1 MVQHLH
7 SSMAEDFQDPLLEL
21 VIASENTDNPET
33 LLEIAKRAAASSDAG
48 TSSKINL
55 QILEQFTMTKIP
67 MEEKVTDTKKHY
79 FIESSDNDFGG
90 DNLLG
95 TEARLRRIRSANNR
109 FITTRRR
116 SRRADDD
123 LSSTSS
129 TSIDRNPQ
137 YQPLLNGPE
146 SSSNRQIENREN
158 SVEAIKPQVKQNE
171 SYDSAKAKAQKR
183 RPKTAKNR

>member
-1 MVQHLH
+1 MK
-7 SSMAEDFQDPLLEL
+7 
-21 VIASENTDNPET
+21 IAC
-33 LLEIAKRAAASSDAG
+33 LIA
-48 TSSKINL
+48 
-55 QILEQFTMTKIP
+55 
-67 MEEKVTDTKKHY
+67 
-79 FIESSDNDFGG
+79 G

-116 SRRADDD
+116 SRHADDD

-146 SSSNRQIENREN
+146 SSSNRQIESRES

-171 SYDSAKAKAQKR
+171 SCDSVKAKAQKR